1 MELETAETCL
11 SGVLDGI
18 LSMQEAEQCIVNRR
32 VRGNKCGTSVIS
44 DVWTLA
50 LTYICM
56 EDMCVCVCVQ
66 WMHVINVCFCPA
78 ERGSYTSGL
87 NVYNKTHE
95 AASI

>member
-18 LSMQEAEQCIVNRR
+18 LSIQEAEQCIVNRR

-56 EDMCVCVCVQ
+56 EDMCVCVCAVDACDQ
-66 WMHVINVCFCPA
+66 CVFLSGGERKLYIRIKRIQQDA
-78 ERGSYTSGL
+78 RGS
-87 NVYNKTHE
+87 
-95 AASI
+95 